1 MTVKSPLPPAPTALR
16 GKLPEKADKRLKCML
31 FGEAGVGK
39 TTAAIQFPKPYLI
52 DTEKGATNDGYVDMI
67 RDRGGA
73 TFQTTDF
80 EEMIKEVHTLMTVD
94 HPYQTIIIDPITVVY
109 ANLLDASAR
118 SLADSKDP
126 EGTAFGRHYVKADRR
141 MKHLLNLLLRVDMNV
156 VVTCHAKMVYG
167 DGMAKLG
174 NTFDGYKKLDY
185 LFDLVLELQKR
196 GKDRYGVVKKTRIA
210 TFCDGDAFPFTY
222 NALADRY
229 GRESLERKVV
239 SEVLATQDQVEEIT
253 RLVALLKIDEETVDK
268 WLGKANAET
277 FAEMNTTTIAKCIEH
292 CQKLVNKPAPEKKD

>member
-1 MTVKSPLPPAPTALR
+1 MATATATPTALR

-52 DTEKGATNDGYVDMI
+52 DTEKGATNDGYVDAI
-67 RDRGGA
+67 RERGGA

-80 EEMIKEVHTLMTVD
+80 EEMVKEVNTLMTVD
-94 HPYQTIIIDPITVVY
+94 HPYQTVIIDPITVVY

-118 SLADSKDP
+118 SLSDAKDP

-141 MKHLLNLLLRVDMNV
+141 VKHLLNLLLRVDMNV

-167 DGMAKLG
+167 DSMTKLG

-196 GKDRYGVVKKTRIA
+196 GKERYGVVKKTRIQ
-210 TFCDGDAFPFTY
+210 TFVDGEVFPFTY
-222 NALADRY
+222 DALAEKY
-229 GRESLERKVV
+229 GRASLERKAVA
-239 SEVLATQDQVEEIT
+239 EVLATAEQVDELT
-253 RLVALLKIDEETVDK
+253 RLVDLLKIDQETVEK

-277 FAEMNTTTIAKCIEH
+277 FAEMNTAIIAKCIEH
-292 CQKLVNKPAPEKKD
+292 CQKLVNKPTPEKKD